1 MSASILLSQ
10 NVTSG
15 LDGVNLQWQVSNMA
29 TLKELSLIYYSNT
42 SDSNL
47 KSLDVSPVNTQL
59 NLNLESGISYSF
71 QLQVSDTSGNVAYSN
86 TLQLTAPYELSAP
99 VILSFL
105 GKDGSIDLVLQTNVN
120 NLTTAD
126 SVEFVLKK
134 SDNSIFWIIKSYAP
148 SGNYSLSGLDN
159 VLLTNNQS
167 YRIACMYQ
175 PSESN
180 LYYASPSDMSNS
192 MTVTPTNLPNV
203 PTSLST
209 SSVGTTSPAIR
220 LGWVR
225 PSDFNEWSSSFSIVL
240 RLFNYVTGANTE
252 VTLTS
257 DVVEYT
263 FTGLSSSV
271 PYKPYMRYVNQ
282 YGTGPEVS
290 GDAIVPTTV
299 PNAPILASIVEGDEQ
314 LTLNWSAP
322 SFNGDSPI
330 TGYIWYRNGS
340 PIETPANALSV
351 TDNRT
356 GQNGVAITY
365 SVKAVNAIG
374 TSAMS
379 NVAEGSSYGDC
390 SVENVVT
397 NGKTLQMTFKP
408 NGRAIQKIFI
418 VAMDSNPSEAD
429 VPTNFFYEVPA
440 GSISQVTTDTFNLS
454 KTFSTFSDNI
464 SFHCVICNNANSSA
478 FLRSA

>member
-15 LDGVNLQWQVSNMA
+15 LDGVNLKWQVTNMA
-29 TLKELSLIYYSNT
+29 PLKELSLVYYSNT
-42 SDSNL
+42 SDSDL
-47 KSLDVSPVNTQL
+47 KCLDVSPANTQL
-59 NLNLESGISYSF
+59 NLHLQSGINYSF
-71 QLQVSDTSGNVAYSN
+71 QLQVSDTSGNIAYSN

-99 VILSFL
+99 EILSFS
-105 GKDGSIDLVLQTNVN
+105 GRDGAIDLVLQPNVN

-134 SDNSIFWIIKSYAP
+134 SDNSIFWIIKGYLP
-148 SGNYSLSGLDN
+148 SGNYSLSGSDN

-167 YRIACMYQ
+167 YRVACMYQ

-203 PTSLST
+203 PTSLVVT
-209 SSVGTTSPAIR
+209 TVGTTSPAIR

-225 PSDFNEWSSSFSIVL
+225 PSDFSEWSSSFSIVL

-257 DVVEYT
+257 DVLEYT
-263 FTGLSSSV
+263 FTGLTISV
-271 PYKPYMRYVNQ
+271 PYRPYIRYVNQ
-282 YGTGPEVS
+282 YGTGVEVG

-299 PNAPILASIVEGDEQ
+299 PTAPILASIVEGDEQ
-314 LTLNWSAP
+314 LILNWSAP
-322 SFNGDSPI
+322 SYNGDSAI

-340 PIETPANALSV
+340 PVETLGNVLTV
-351 TDNRT
+351 TDSRT
-356 GQNGVAITY
+356 GQNGVAVTY
-365 SVKAVNAIG
+365 SVKAINAIG

-379 NVAEGSSYGDC
+379 NVADGNSYGDC
-390 SVENVVT
+390 SVDNVVT